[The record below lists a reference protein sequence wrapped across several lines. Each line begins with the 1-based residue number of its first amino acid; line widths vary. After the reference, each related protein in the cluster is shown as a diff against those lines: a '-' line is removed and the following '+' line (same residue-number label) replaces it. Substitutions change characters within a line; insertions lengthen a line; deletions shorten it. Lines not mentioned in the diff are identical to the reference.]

1 MISNQ
6 ETLNLSL
13 YMAIYDIVV
22 PKDNILRQINE
33 LVYFSFILEELKTK
47 YRLDNGRNAIPPTI
61 FAVNLK
67 RILKLLNENE

>member
-6 ETLNLSL
+6 ETLNLGP

-33 LVYFSFILEELKTK
+33 LVDSLAMSVRDLSFS
-47 YRLDNGRNAIPPTI
+47 
-61 FAVNLK
+61 
-67 RILKLLNENE
+67 